1 MDQTKKWTVY
11 LIFLVAGFA
20 TGIGSIGL
28 FPQFWLHYGLTG
40 LVVHLGFLLVF
51 TLVAIFE
58 TERVIK
64 SGYYF
69 VELYRKVLQRPAMIL
84 AIAVTIIAFLSYY
97 TANVMLVLLS
107 PYVGTETLGRLI
119 AKIIMLALIFMI
131 ITRAKE
137 KTFTIMSL
145 GSLFFIAVTIIT
157 AVLFKVKIPP
167 TAAFLATAKHMA
179 YSWQPLSLPLIRAAA
194 ERALYS
200 VGLGFG
206 FYIMLGSFIND
217 RFSAKTIIGVGILIQ
232 VVVSLLATL
241 TIIYAI
247 APSSPERLLVYAYG
261 GEEQAIKLMG
271 DLPDI
276 LSEYFYLLILI
287 ALSIFFAGLTSI
299 LPTAEVGVQIIS
311 SMFRISRTKAA
322 TYLIAASL
330 LLGIPDSVPSVADMM
345 LRAVTIATFFMAIYE
360 LYPVISSR
368 ALKILNSKLSPLE
381 MGVAIVAIVFF
392 MIEGLYS
399 MYSAAK
405 QGGLYL
411 LSPVVA
417 LIIILF
423 GILGDKILVTEAP
436 E

>member
-1 MDQTKKWTVY
+1 MDQTQKWTMY

-20 TGIGSIGL
+20 TGIGSLGL

-58 TERVIK
+58 TERVMK

-97 TANVMLVLLS
+97 TANVMLILLG
-107 PYVGTETLGRLI
+107 PYVGTETIGRLV
-119 AKIIMLALIFMI
+119 AKIIMLALIFVI

-145 GSLFFIAVTIIT
+145 GSLFFIAVAIIT
-157 AVLFKVKIPP
+157 AILFKVKIPP

-179 YSWQPLSLPLIRAAA
+179 YSWQPLSLSLIRAAA
-194 ERALYS
+194 ERALYG

-206 FYIMLGSFIND
+206 FYIMLGSFINE
-217 RFSAKTIIGVGILIQ
+217 RFNAKTIIGVGILMQ

-247 APSSPERLLVYAYG
+247 APSSPERLFFYAYG
-261 GEEQAIKLMG
+261 GEEDALQLIK

-276 LSEYFYLLILI
+276 LSGYSYLLILI
-287 ALSIFFAGLTSI
+287 GLSIFFAGLTSI
-299 LPTAEVGVQIIS
+299 LPTAEVGVQIIAS
-311 SMFRISRTKAA
+311 VFRISRTKAA

-381 MGVAIVAIVFF
+381 MGVAAVAITFF
-392 MIEGLYS
+392 IVEGLYS
-399 MYSAAK
+399 MYTAAK
-405 QGGLYL
+405 KGDLYL
-411 LSPVVA
+411 LSPVIA

-423 GILGDKILVTEAP
+423 GILGDKIWVTEAP